1 MGLKFIQAS
10 GKAEVKN
17 APEAFTPVIYPQ
29 SIGGVFMRHTN
40 YCWPW
45 RYAYAASHSDKPHYE
60 SRWSHR
66 GGRNFGVRRPL
77 RYLAHRL
84 DLDDSQTRKMASI
97 LNQLKTEREQAELDE
112 KRTVAGMA
120 NLLADGTPTL
130 DEIREVLSGRV
141 KSAEH
146 LQEET
151 AKAVVA
157 ISNFLDDDQR
167 DEFVSLLLTGA
178 VSF

>member
-1 MGLKFIQAS
+1 MR
-10 GKAEVKN
+10 
-17 APEAFTPVIYPQ
+17 Q
-29 SIGGVFMRHTN
+29 SN

-45 RYAYAASHSDKPHYE
+45 RFAYPVNHSDKPHYRSHYE
-60 SRWSHR
+60 TRWQQR

-141 KSAEH
+141 RSAEH

-167 DEFVSLLLTGA
+167 DEFTNLLLTGA

>member
-10 GKAEVKN
+10 GKAEVKH

-40 YCWPW
+40 YCLPW
-45 RYAYAASHSDKPHYE
+45 RFAYAANHSDKPHYE
-60 SRWSHR
+60 SRWHHQ

-84 DLDDSQTRKMASI
+84 DLDDSQIRKMASI

-167 DEFVSLLLTGA
+167 DEFVNLLLTGS

>member
-1 MGLKFIQAS
+1 
-10 GKAEVKN
+10 
-17 APEAFTPVIYPQ
+17 
-29 SIGGVFMRHTN
+29 MRHTN

-45 RYAYAASHSDKPHYE
+45 RYAYATNHSNKPYYE
-60 SRWSHR
+60 SRWHHQ

-77 RYLAHRL
+77 RYLVHRL

-120 NLLADGTPTL
+120 NLLADGTPSL
-130 DEIREVLSGRV
+130 NEMREALSGRV
-141 KSAEH
+141 KSAQH

-157 ISNFLDDDQR
+157 IVNFLDDDQR
-167 DEFVSLLLTGA
+167 DEFINLMLTGS